1 MDKVFYKNMSKFTTK
16 YKSEVFK
23 YITFDGNYAIASNGC
38 SMARIKCTE
47 PPHIE
52 STNGQ
57 DVSNTKEFTFPPYKH
72 FFSKENVMFNTRL
85 SKQNIIDFKKI
96 FGFASTFIQNN
107 LNVVCIEKTGSC
119 LILSFHTDDTM
130 TRIKIMDDIDSDD
143 DFVEFVNAKYMS
155 NIFSFMK
162 DMKTEECEWTIKKGH
177 MHSFCSGYLDFVI
190 AGIHVPEKDKYTEV
204 F

>member
-23 YITFDGNYAIASNGC
+23 YITFDGNYAIASNGNC
-38 SMARIKCTE
+38 MARMKCTE

-57 DVSNTKEFTFPPYKH
+57 DVSNIKEFTFPPYKH
-72 FFSKENVMFNTRL
+72 FFSKENVMSNIRL
-85 SKQNIIDFKKI
+85 SKQDIINLKKV
-96 FGFASTFIQNN
+96 FGFASTFIQGS
-107 LNVVCIEKTGSC
+107 LSVVCIEKTGSC

-130 TRIKIMDDIDSDD
+130 TRIKIMDDIDSDG

-162 DMKTEECEWTIKKGH
+162 DMKIEDCEWTIKKGH
-177 MHSFCSGYLDFVI
+177 THSFCSGYLDFVI
-190 AGIHVPEKDKYTEV
+190 AGVRVPEKDKYMEV

>member
-23 YITFDGNYAIASNGC
+23 YIHFDGNYAIASNGC
-38 SMARIKCTE
+38 SMARMKCTE

-52 STNGQ
+52 NTNGQ
-57 DVSNTKEFTFPPYKH
+57 DVSNIKEFTFPPYKH
-72 FFSKENVMFNTRL
+72 FFSKENVMSNIRL
-85 SKQNIIDFKKI
+85 SKQDIINLKKV
-96 FGFASTFIQNN
+96 FGFASTFIQSS

-130 TRIKIMDDIDSDD
+130 TRIKVMNGVDSDN

-162 DMKTEECEWTIKKGH
+162 DMKIEECEWTIRKGH
-177 MHSFCSGYLDFVI
+177 IHNFCSGYLDFVI
-190 AGIHVPEKDKYTEV
+190 AGVRVPEKDKYMEV